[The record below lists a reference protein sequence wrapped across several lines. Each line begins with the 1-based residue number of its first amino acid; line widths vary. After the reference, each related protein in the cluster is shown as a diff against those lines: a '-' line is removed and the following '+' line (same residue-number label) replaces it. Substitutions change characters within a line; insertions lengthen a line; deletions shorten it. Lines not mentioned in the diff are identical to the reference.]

1 MLIYFLEAGCVR
13 GAQNDVGAFPIFI
26 VSQGFICFA
35 AKQKNL
41 VARSL
46 VFFVF
51 YQNEANKYAQHIS
64 LWLQDT
70 ENEFR

>member
-1 MLIYFLEAGCVR
+1 MLIYFLEAACVC

-26 VSQGFICFA
+26 VSQEFICFT

-41 VARSL
+41 VDRS
-46 VFFVF
+46 FVLFF
-51 YQNEANKYAQHIS
+51 YQNEAKKYVQHIS